1 MKFANYQINKSLRER
16 ARKDTP
22 EDIADRARRIEEA
35 NQRRAEALIEIEK
48 LFGKGMK

>member
-22 EDIADRARRIEEA
+22 EDIQNAIEEA
-35 NQRRAEALIEIEK
+35 TLEVLIEIEK
-48 LFGKGMK
+48 LFGFKEIKDV